1 MISPEQAQYFFTNTE
16 DAVCV
21 ISSSGELQYAN
32 PSAEKLFGLQAG
44 IKMKIWNAVPYVE
57 GNDDLIQLFIDAVSN
72 KVATHEAIV
81 DYVNNEGVVS
91 NLHIRMTCYNNNDQV
106 VYLIVITNMT
116 QLFKVNSAL
125 VRYTSPDIA
134 DYALATAEGQKSGGQ
149 TKNVTIM
156 MSDLRGF
163 TALGAKLP
171 AEELITVLNHYFAAM
186 VAVIQK
192 YGGTVIE
199 FLGDGIFVV
208 FGAPKD
214 LEDHAVNAVKCAVE
228 MQSALHAVNDWN
240 RENGYPE
247 LEMGIGINTG
257 NAVVGNIGSEKKMK
271 YGCMGSVVNITGRLE
286 SLTIGG
292 QVFIT
297 ENTRKL
303 ISSDL
308 AIVSESSFLP
318 KGAPEEL
325 KYYEIEGIED
335 LHIGDGS
342 SREIIWQEDSEE
354 ISYQFFVLEE
364 KKVGVET
371 LSGKVIRISS
381 NKRFALLATDAKLS
395 EKQNIMLRKDNEC
408 VYAKIIREDAEGFV
422 ICFTSSPQI
431 VTA

>member
-44 IKMKIWNAVPYVE
+44 IKMKIWNVVPYVE

-342 SREIIWQEDSEE
+342 SRVIIWQEDSEE

-371 LSGKVIRISS
+371 LSGKVIRIST
-381 NKRFALLATDAKLS
+381 NKRFALLATDAKLR
-395 EKQNIMLRKDNEC
+395 EKQNIMLRKDNKC

>member
-318 KGAPEEL
+318 KGAPKEL

-354 ISYQFFVLEE
+354 IAYQFFVLEE
-364 KKVGVET
+364 KKVGVEA

-381 NKRFALLATDAKLS
+381 NKRFALLATDAKLR

-408 VYAKIIREDAEGFV
+408 IYAKIIREDAEGFV

>member
-381 NKRFALLATDAKLS
+381 NKRFALLATDAKLR
-395 EKQNIMLRKDNEC
+395 EKQNIMLRKDNKC

>member
-297 ENTRKL
+297 ENTRKI

-381 NKRFALLATDAKLS
+381 NKRFALLATDAKLR

-408 VYAKIIREDAEGFV
+408 IYAKIIREDAEGFV

>member
-303 ISSDL
+303 ITSDL
-308 AIVSESSFLP
+308 TIVSESSFLP

-381 NKRFALLATDAKLS
+381 NKRFALLATDAKLR